1 MICNP
6 LDMTDASSTDSDSGA
21 MFFYEAD
28 DAAGGEDDEDPL
40 APMQTV
46 WLADGGPSDKS
57 AEDSGIWDDDPNQSV
72 EGERAP
78 SPKGRDVPATNV
90 VESSEMAS
98 MGQFEDTHRTSKD
111 FRCVTC

>member
-1 MICNP
+1 
-6 LDMTDASSTDSDSGA
+6 MTDASSTDSDSGA

-28 DAAGGEDDEDPL
+28 DAVGGEDEDPL

-72 EGERAP
+72 DGERAP

-90 VESSEMAS
+90 VECETAS
-98 MGQFEDTHRTSKD
+98 MGQFEDAHQTSKD
-111 FRCVTC
+111 FTYVSC

>member
-1 MICNP
+1 
-6 LDMTDASSTDSDSGA
+6 MTDASSTDSDSGA

-28 DAAGGEDDEDPL
+28 DAVGGEDDEDPL

-78 SPKGRDVPATNV
+78 SPKGRDV
-90 VESSEMAS
+90 VECETAS
-98 MGQFEDTHRTSKD
+98 MGQFEDTHQTSKD
-111 FRCVTC
+111 FR

>member
-1 MICNP
+1 
-6 LDMTDASSTDSDSGA
+6 MTEAPSSDSDSGA
-21 MFFYEAD
+21 ILFYEAD
-28 DAAGGEDDEDPL
+28 NAVGGEDEDPL

-46 WLADGGPSDKS
+46 WLADAGSSDKS

-90 VESSEMAS
+90 VESSQWEYEMAS
-98 MGQFEDTHRTSKD
+98 MGQFEDTHQTRKD
-111 FRCVTC
+111 FRCVSC

>member
-1 MICNP
+1 
-6 LDMTDASSTDSDSGA
+6 MTDASSTDSDSGA

-28 DAAGGEDDEDPL
+28 DAVGGEDEEDPL

-72 EGERAP
+72 DREAAP
-78 SPKGRDVPATNV
+78 SPKGRDVPAANV
-90 VESSEMAS
+90 VECETAS
-98 MGQFEDTHRTSKD
+98 MGQFEDAHQPSKD
-111 FRCVTC
+111 FRRVSC

>member
-1 MICNP
+1 
-6 LDMTDASSTDSDSGA
+6 

-28 DAAGGEDDEDPL
+28 DAVGGEDEDPL

-57 AEDSGIWDDDPNQSV
+57 AEDSGIWDDDPNQSIDR
-72 EGERAP
+72 EAAP

-90 VESSEMAS
+90 VECETAS
-98 MGQFEDTHRTSKD
+98 MGQFEDHVLDTHQTSKD
-111 FRCVTC
+111 FRCVSC